1 MTCERERKDAARHA
15 RRRFERAIAAEVQA
29 EREAKQ
35 DRALLIRRHAMTN
48 PACRRWV

>member
-1 MTCERERKDAARHA
+1 MSDELRWKRYAE

-48 PACRRWV
+48 PLCRRLV

>member
-1 MTCERERKDAARHA
+1 MTDDTRWKRYAE

-35 DRALLIRRHAMTN
+35 DRALLIRRHAATN
-48 PACRRWV
+48 PLCRRWV